1 MMQNLEELAKEL
13 QRRGQAEQLKNLAAS
28 LDGQKLSAMLDQKA
42 LAEAAKSG
50 DTEALRRMMSG
61 ILGTAEGQRLS
72 AAVQKLLGEKN
83 HG

>member
-1 MMQNLEELAKEL
+1 MQNWEELAKEL

-28 LDGQKLSAMLDQKA
+28 ADGQQLSRQVDPKA

-50 DTEALRRMMSG
+50 DTQALRRMMSG
-61 ILGTAEGQRLS
+61 ILNTAEGQRIC
-72 AAVQKLLGEKN
+72 AAVQKLLQEKD